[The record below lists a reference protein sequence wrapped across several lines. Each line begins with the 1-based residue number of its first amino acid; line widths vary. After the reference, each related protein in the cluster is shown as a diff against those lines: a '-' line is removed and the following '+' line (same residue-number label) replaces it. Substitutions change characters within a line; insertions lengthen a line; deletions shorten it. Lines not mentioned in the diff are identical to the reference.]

1 MRVEQIELSVSMRS
15 EVGKTAARRL
25 RAAGKIPGVVYG
37 RGEESVPIAVDG
49 DLFATSLPASSWR
62 STVIQLRIEG
72 AGEQESLSTVMIK
85 DVQRDLVHRRLLN
98 VDFHRISLAEA
109 VRAEIPVV
117 AVGES
122 PGVKIGGILEHITH
136 EVTVEC
142 MPADMPDR
150 IEADIS
156 ETDIGSSVRVRD
168 LTLPD
173 GVTVVADEED
183 VLLVVAPPVR
193 AEELEPVAELEEGA
207 VVEETPEPE
216 VVGEEETT
224 EETS

>member
-25 RAAGKIPGVVYG
+25 RAAGKIPGVIYG
-37 RGEESVPIAVDG
+37 RGEESVAIAVDG
-49 DLFATSLPASSWR
+49 ALLSTSLPASGWR

-72 AGEQESLSTVMIK
+72 ADEQDTLSTVMIK
-85 DVQRDLVHRRLLN
+85 EIQRDLVARRVLS
-98 VDFHRISLAEA
+98 VDFHRISLREA
-109 VRAEIPVV
+109 VRAQIPVM

-142 MPADMPDR
+142 MPTDMPDHL
-150 IEADIS
+150 EADIS
-156 ETDIGSSVRVRD
+156 GTNIGTSVRVRD

-173 GVTVVADEED
+173 GVRVITPEDD

-193 AEELEPVAELEEGA
+193 AEELEPVVEVEEGA
-207 VVEETPEPE
+207 VVEEALEPE
-216 VVGEEETT
+216 VAGEEETK

>member
-25 RAAGKIPGVVYG
+25 RAAGKIPGVIYG
-37 RGEESVPIAVDG
+37 RGEESVAIAVDG
-49 DLFATSLPASSWR
+49 TLFSTSRPASGWH

-72 AGEQESLSTVMIK
+72 ADEQDTLSTVMIK
-85 DVQRDLVHRRLLN
+85 EIQRDLVERRILS
-98 VDFHRISLAEA
+98 VDFHRISLLEA
-109 VRAEIPVV
+109 VRAQIPVM

-136 EVTVEC
+136 EVMVEC
-142 MPADMPDR
+142 MPTDMPDR
-150 IEADIS
+150 LEADIS
-156 ETDIGSSVRVRD
+156 GTNIGGSVRVRD

-173 GVTVVADEED
+173 GVRVITPEED

-193 AEELEPVAELEEGA
+193 AEELEPVAEVEEGA
-207 VVEETPEPE
+207 VVEEALEPE
-216 VVGEEETT
+216 VVGEEETK